1 MGMTT
6 LSRVTEPQPR
16 RWAVVAARLAPHEA
30 LMTGGVYD
38 AKVVLTVVLVPLL
51 G

>member
-1 MGMTT
+1 MTT

-38 AKVVLTVVLVPLL
+38 ATVVLTVVLVPLL